1 MRGWPALPTVS
12 RAPRRHRTRRRA
24 DMPLLGG
31 VRPPIASLIVLLL
44 VVAALTVAGLGSV
57 HGEQM
62 PHAVLGGEQQ
72 IAADIA
78 VSVRTAID
86 AEAATVRRTGDSY
99 TVTGRTTPA
108 AVLKSLASARKAA
121 LGGALLDT
129 QSGRILATGGEQVPL
144 TGVNAKAPT
153 GARGTIPPRLVTSG
167 TGQRVLYFAKVTLP
181 AQSVDA
187 NQDQNPDAALPQR
200 KQWLLVVSEAL
211 PALTSYGDGRTTQVL
226 DAKGNVL
233 ATAVSGTTRPQ
244 DTPDRGLPAAATGAA
259 TGHGTDASGSLLGA
273 TSGDRQT
280 VAGWASVASSSG
292 TGDTNGLGLVV
303 LTSRPVPVMG
313 PSVDYSRFA
322 LAAAGALAGIAL
334 LVGLFLRLAVQR
346 PLLRLYLSADR
357 LGRGAGESGPR
368 ALEELARPVPV
379 HGFGELAR
387 IGRALESLRRQ
398 LLGESGPE
406 EIPVRRGP
414 GCRALAVVAMLLV
427 AVWALPLVFLLN
439 RADTATAVPSPVIAN
454 QQVRTE
460 IAANRIRQSLGGSYT
475 DLTDVAKNLSGRTVA
490 AQTQVLGRTL
500 ADHHHFRSLY
510 LIGRTGDI
518 VLRVGKTPLR
528 TIVHVPDGSG
538 ITTVNTAGRIP
549 AIAAY
554 AQIPA
559 AKGGALAGGG
569 VVLFG
574 EIDVNALNSE
584 LPRPKLGSVWVTD
597 AKYKVLA
604 ASIGYQAFEALP
616 GSGLTRLATSTQS
629 APGTAGT
636 ATSAVLTSSS
646 GPSVAAAAPLAQS
659 GPTVGLGWRVVT
671 AEPAAALQLP
681 AFQAE
686 QRTMLAG
693 VLGLTVGVACLGWLH
708 IVVIRPLRAIAVL
721 AERLAG
727 GDRRTVL
734 YPVHH
739 DEAGSVTRS
748 LELIRQALAEQG
760 RVSRSGH
767 ASAAA
772 PGVTTQPGISAQSR
786 RASAPQR

>member
-1 MRGWPALPTVS
+1 
-12 RAPRRHRTRRRA
+12 
-24 DMPLLGG
+24 MPLLGG

-57 HGEQM
+57 HGEQV
-62 PHAVLGGEQQ
+62 PHAVLDGEQQ

-86 AEAATVRRTGDSY
+86 AESATARRTGDSY

-108 AVLKSLASARKAA
+108 AVLKSLASTRKAV

-129 QSGRILATGGEQVPL
+129 QSGRTLATGGERVPL
-144 TGVNAKAPT
+144 TGVDAKAPT
-153 GARGTIPPRLVTSG
+153 GDHGTIPPRLVTSG
-167 TGQRVLYFAKVTLP
+167 AGQRVLYFAKVTLP

-200 KQWLLVVSEAL
+200 KQWLLVFSEAL
-211 PALTSYGDGRTTQVL
+211 PTLTSYGDGRTAQVR

-233 ATAVSGTTRPQ
+233 ATAARGAAQPL
-244 DTPDRGLPAAATGAA
+244 DAPDRGLTAAAGAA
-259 TGHGTDASGSLLGA
+259 VSAHGTGASGSLLGA
-273 TSGDRQT
+273 TSGDRKT

-292 TGDTNGLGLVV
+292 SGDANGLGLVV

-313 PSVDYSRFA
+313 HSVDYSRFA

-334 LVGLFLRLAVQR
+334 LVGLFLRLTVQR

-357 LGRGAGESGPR
+357 LARGAGESGPR
-368 ALEELARPVPV
+368 STEELARPVPV
-379 HGFGELAR
+379 HGLGELGR

-427 AVWALPLVFLLN
+427 AVWAVPLIFLLN
-439 RADTATAVPSPVIAN
+439 RADTATAVPSLALAD
-454 QQVRTE
+454 QQARTE
-460 IAANRIRQSLGGSYT
+460 IAANRIRQSLGASYT
-475 DLTDVAKNLSGRTVA
+475 DLTDVAKSLPGRTTA
-490 AQTQVLGRTL
+490 AQTEALGRTL
-500 ADHHHFRSLY
+500 AGHHHFRSLY

-538 ITTVNTAGRIP
+538 ITTVNTSGRIP

-559 AKGGALAGGG
+559 ANGRALAGGG

-574 EIDVNALNSE
+574 EIDVKALNFE
-584 LPRPKLGSVWVTD
+584 LHRPKLGSVWVTD

-604 ASIGYQAFEALP
+604 ASIGYRAFEALP

-636 ATSAVLTSSS
+636 ATSAVLGSSS
-646 GPSVAAAAPLAQS
+646 GPSVAAAAPLAQG
-659 GPTVGLGWRVVT
+659 GPTAGLGWRVVT
-671 AEPAAALQLP
+671 AEPAVALQLP

-708 IVVIRPLRAIAVL
+708 IVVIRPLRTMAVL

-734 YPVHH
+734 YPVNH
-739 DEAGSVTRS
+739 DEAGSVTRN
-748 LELIRQALAEQG
+748 LELIRQALAERG

-767 ASAAA
+767 ASAAH
-772 PGVTTQPGISAQSR
+772 PGVAAQPGSPVQSR
-786 RASAPQR
+786 HTSAPQR